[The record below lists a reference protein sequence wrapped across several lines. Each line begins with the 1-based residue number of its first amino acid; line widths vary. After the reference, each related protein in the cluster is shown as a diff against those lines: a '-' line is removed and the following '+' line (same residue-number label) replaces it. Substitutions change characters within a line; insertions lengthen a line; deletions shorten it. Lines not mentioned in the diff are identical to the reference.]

1 MFFLWVLFFFF
12 SSRRRHT
19 SCALVTGVQT
29 CALPIC
35 LPIIRKAVECGINFF
50 DTADIYSSGQSEEIL
65 GRALKTLAVRR
76 DETVVATKLFYAA
89 DHGANRGGLSRK
101 RIMQAV
107 DESLVRLGMDYIDL
121 YQVHRLDYE
130 TPIEETIAAL
140 DDVAKAGK
148 VLYIGASSMFAYQF
162 SRYRHRAEA
171 LGCTPFAM
179 MQPQYNLLYR
189 EEEREMIPLC
199 TEEGVGIMP
208 WSPLAGGALCGNRQ
222 ANTVRS
228 QSSFGGNHYDS
239 PADQAVIDALAT
251 LAEARGESPA
261 QLAIAWL
268 LSKPAVTAPIIGAT
282 KISHLED
289 ALRAVETTLSADE
302 IASLEAPYVARA
314 VKDVV
319 GQAEQAPRKIRASSI
334 DRKSV
339 V

>member
-1 MFFLWVLFFFF
+1 MARRGWRRARPCP
-12 SSRRRHT
+12 RRRAGT
-19 SCALVTGVQT
+19 RRRKRPPVKYTRMGSTGAQVSRLCLGCMGFGGMADWT
-29 CALPIC
+29 LSEADS

-121 YQVHRLDYE
+121 YQVHRFDYE

-179 MQPQYNLLYR
+179 MQQQYNLLSR
-189 EEEREMIPLC
+189 
-199 TEEGVGIMP
+199 
-208 WSPLAGGALCGNRQ
+208 
-222 ANTVRS
+222 
-228 QSSFGGNHYDS
+228 
-239 PADQAVIDALAT
+239 
-251 LAEARGESPA
+251 EARSEMRSEEHTSEL
-261 QLAIAWL
+261 QSLMRH
-268 LSKPAVTAPIIGAT
+268 SYAVFCL
-282 KISHLED
+282 K
-289 ALRAVETTLSADE
+289 
-302 IASLEAPYVARA
+302 
-314 VKDVV
+314 K
-319 GQAEQAPRKIRASSI
+319 K
-334 DRKSV
+334 K
-339 V
+339 